1 MQKDNDK
8 TVEIFFGQ
16 NKTPVPLH
24 IFPGIS
30 AEEEREFVV
39 EFLQNL
45 LSTYDITLSE
55 YEILDRKSN
64 RLLESSDGLPSQ
76 LEIQT
81 VPGVPAEKLEKLS
94 NVLPEKLIYLKSE
107 KELPEIDD
115 DEVEQQTAVVGS
127 SPEETILVKK
137 YSGFLEMQRRSQPSV
152 LDTVKPV
159 AKVIQKAPHYLYL
172 SGSVQTVPQDPRF
185 PNCVHPECFQARFS
199 FLNDTSIPNKDL
211 PPAPL
216 YLRHSEFCKL
226 KGVSKEDV
234 FAGMERTATGELKC
248 VDKEILDK
256 QKGIIS
262 EVMKKVMESVAQ
274 GRGVI
279 GVSLPVR
286 IFETR
291 SMIERILDWWS
302 YTPVYLSPSAQL
314 KDPIERM
321 KSVIAF
327 AFAGLHVSTSQL
339 KPFNPLLGET
349 FEACFPD
356 GTQVYCE
363 HTSHHP
369 PISNFYLV
377 GRGYKFYGRYE
388 YVAKG
393 NATYNVISLQ
403 QEGPS
408 IVQYDDGQKII
419 FSLPGGKLSGMLMG
433 DRLIKWHGN
442 MRFEDAK
449 NRIRA
454 IVKLGAGKKSGMF
467 SKKRT
472 DLIEGKLYV
481 YKEMAV
487 DSSKK
492 PKSKKDQEKEELKFT
507 DLDKEIATISGSW
520 LERLIF
526 GKDDYWNI
534 DVQRP
539 LRHIPVENPLPSD
552 ARFREDL
559 LWLKYGDN
567 KSAEKWKLKLEE
579 RQRLDRKLRADRK
592 AAVSKKK

>member
-1 MQKDNDK
+1 MQKDNEK
-8 TVEIFFGQ
+8 TIEIYFGH
-16 NKTPVPLH
+16 NETSVPLH

-30 AEEEREFVV
+30 AREEREFIL
-39 EFLQNL
+39 EFLNNL
-45 LSTYDITLSE
+45 LTT
-55 YEILDRKSN
+55 YEISSNDYQILGRKTN
-64 RLLESSDGLPSQ
+64 QPLGADDVLPEQLLVQAGA
-76 LEIQT
+76 
-81 VPGVPAEKLEKLS
+81 GVQAERLEKLS
-94 NVLPEKLIYLKSE
+94 KLLPAKLNYLKSDC
-107 KELPEIDD
+107 ELPKNDGL
-115 DEVEQQTAVVGS
+115 VES
-127 SPEETILVKK
+127 STIEETKLVKK
-137 YSGFLEMQRRSQPSV
+137 YSDFLELQRKKSQAGAIVSNSISEEKQTKSAQP
-152 LDTVKPV
+152 
-159 AKVIQKAPHYLYL
+159 PHYLFL
-172 SGSVQTVPQDPRF
+172 SGSIQTSPQDPRF
-185 PNCVHPECFQARFS
+185 PNCVHPDCFQAKFS
-199 FLNDTSIPNKDL
+199 FLHDTSIPNKDL

-216 YLRHSEFCKL
+216 YLKHSEFCKL
-226 KGVSKEDV
+226 KGVSKDEV

-302 YTPVYLSPSAQL
+302 YTPVYLTPSALQ
-314 KDPIERM
+314 KDPVERM

-408 IVQYDDGQKII
+408 IVQYDDGQKIV

-442 MRFEDAK
+442 MRFEDSK
-449 NRIRA
+449 NRIKA

-472 DLIEGKLYV
+472 DLIEGKLYIN
-481 YKEMAV
+481 KDIPV

-492 PKSKKDQEKEELKFT
+492 PKSKKDQEKEELKFS
-507 DLDKEIATISGSW
+507 DLEKEIASISGSW
-520 LERLIF
+520 LERLTF
-526 GKDDYWNI
+526 GKEDYWNI
-534 DVQRP
+534 DKQRP
-539 LRHIPVENPLPSD
+539 LRHVPVENPLPSD

-559 LWLKYGDN
+559 LWLKYGEN
-567 KSAEKWKLKLEE
+567 KNAEKWKLKLEE

-592 AAVSKKK
+592 AASSKKK